1 MKKEYDTA
9 AKLYDP
15 LLYVFLNPIRK
26 AVLNELGEYKE
37 KAIVD
42 LCCGTGNQLKILAEN
57 DFKSLHCL
65 DISDSMLNIAKQS
78 NFNINIYNEDATK
91 TSFEDER
98 FDIAIIS
105 FAIHEKD
112 RDTQERFLEEA
123 YRILKKDGMLLI
135 VDYDYDKSTSK
146 IVSGFITII
155 ERIAGEEHYKNYR
168 NYILNNGLLS
178 LINNEKFQLV
188 KKNRRSFNGVSISTY
203 KKKATN

>member
-1 MKKEYDTA
+1 MKKEYDNK

-26 AVLNELGEYKE
+26 AVLDELGEYKE

-91 TSFEDER
+91 TSFEDEK
-98 FDIAIIS
+98 FDIALIS

-123 YRILKKDGMLLI
+123 HRILKKDGMLLI

-168 NYILNNGLLS
+168 NYIQNNGLLS
-178 LINNEKFQLV
+178 LINNEKFQLI
-188 KKNRRSFNGVSISTY
+188 KKNRRSFNGVTISTY